1 MNKAETTAGGI
12 VTVVG
17 VLMLLES
24 LKFAYFLDGVPGPG
38 FLPRWV
44 AAGLVCVGL
53 FLTVKGIRPGIA
65 AQKAIAWPDVGAWRR
80 VAVILGALALALLLL
95 EKVGFMIVVT
105 AFMAVVMYSLSVR
118 SWLMLATVPV
128 LTAIG
133 LYVVFAVWLRV
144 PLPQGVL
151 VFFE

>member
-1 MNKAETTAGGI
+1 MNKAETVAGGVFTTI
-12 VTVVG
+12 G

-53 FLTVKGIRPGIA
+53 LLTTKGVRPGIA
-65 AQKAIAWPDVGAWRR
+65 LQKAIAWPDAGVWRR
-80 VAVILGALALALLLL
+80 VAVVLGALALALLLL
-95 EKVGFMIVVT
+95 DKLGFVIVVT
-105 AFMAVVMYSLSVR
+105 VFMALVMYSLSVR
-118 SWLMLATVPV
+118 SWRMLATVPV

-133 LYVVFAVWLRV
+133 VYVVFAVWLRV
-144 PLPQGVL
+144 PLPRGVL
-151 VFFE
+151 AFFE

>member
-1 MNKAETTAGGI
+1 MNRAETVAGGVFTAI
-12 VTVVG
+12 GVV
-17 VLMLLES
+17 MLLES

-53 FLTVKGIRPGIA
+53 VLTAKAIRPGMA
-65 AQKAIAWPDVGAWRR
+65 LQKAIAWPDAGVWRR
-80 VAVILGALALALLLL
+80 VAVMLGALGLTLLLL
-95 EKVGFMIVVT
+95 DKLGFVIVVT
-105 AFMAVVMYSLSVR
+105 VFMAVVMYSLGVR
-118 SWLMLATVPV
+118 SWRMLATVPL

-144 PLPQGVL
+144 PLPRGVL

>member
-1 MNKAETTAGGI
+1 MNKAETVAGGI
-12 VTVVG
+12 ITTIG
-17 VLMLLES
+17 ILMLIES
-24 LKFAYFLDGVPGPG
+24 LKFAYFLEGVPGPG

-53 FLTVKGIRPGIA
+53 FLTTKGIRADIA
-65 AQKAIAWPDVGAWRR
+65 LQKSIAWPDADVWRR
-80 VAVILGALALALLLL
+80 VAVMLGALAVALLLL
-95 EKVGFMIVVT
+95 DKLGFVIVVT
-105 AFMAVVMYSLSVR
+105 VFMAVAMYSLSVR
-118 SWLMLATVPV
+118 SWRMLATVPI

-144 PLPQGVL
+144 PLPKGVL

>member
-12 VTVVG
+12 VTALG

-24 LKFAYFLDGVPGPG
+24 MKFAYFLDGVPGPG

-53 FLTVKGIRPGIA
+53 YLTAKGIRPGMALNKPIS
-65 AQKAIAWPDVGAWRR
+65 WPDAGVWRR
-80 VAVILGALALALLLL
+80 VAVMLGALAIALLLL
-95 EKVGFMIVVT
+95 ERLGFVIVVT
-105 AFMAVVMYSLSVR
+105 VFMAVVMYSLSVR
-118 SWLMLATVPV
+118 SWLMLALIPV

-133 LYVVFAVWLRV
+133 LYVLFAVWLLV
-144 PLPQGVL
+144 PLPRGVL
-151 VFFE
+151 VFLE

>member
-1 MNKAETTAGGI
+1 MNKAETAAGGI
-12 VTVVG
+12 VTVIG

-24 LKFAYFLDGVPGPG
+24 LKFAYFLEGVPGPG

-53 FLTVKGIRPGIA
+53 FLTTKGIRPGIA
-65 AQKAIAWPDVGAWRR
+65 LQKAIAWPDAGVWRR
-80 VAVILGALALALLLL
+80 VAIMLGALALALLLL
-95 EKVGFMIVVT
+95 DKLGFVIVVT
-105 AFMAVVMYSLSVR
+105 VFMAVVMYSLSER
-118 SWLMLATVPV
+118 SWRMLTTVPI

-144 PLPQGVL
+144 PLPRGVL
-151 VFFE
+151 LFFE

>member
-24 LKFAYFLDGVPGPG
+24 MKFAYFLDGVPGPG

-44 AAGLVCVGL
+44 AAGLICVGL
-53 FLTVKGIRPGIA
+53 FLTAKGIRPGMA
-65 AQKAIAWPDVGAWRR
+65 AQKAIAWPDAGASRR
-80 VAVILGALALALLLL
+80 VAAILGALALALLLL
-95 EKVGFMIVVT
+95 EKLGFVIVVT
-105 AFMAVVMYSLSVR
+105 GFMAVVMYSLSVR

-133 LYVVFAVWLRV
+133 LYVVFAVWLLV
-144 PLPQGVL
+144 PLPRGVL